1 MYRTWM
7 REEVSTSPR
16 PWVWFPELNPPEFRS
31 FCRKITLSKHI
42 HSTHSSID
50 GRSQY
55 SFDFGS
61 RSGSSSGSL
70 KELRL
75 DETDEVESDTEIV
88 FDGHR
93 PMALRQPS
101 AGWPAQKQMGP
112 TLYDCHQNGM
122 NTFTTSSQLQQPKT
136 VGQQPMTPFWNDSAP
151 KHKEYIISAPNS
163 LSSSFGSSVLDMDV
177 RSRSQEI
184 IESLP
189 LVEFCDQAP
198 GIKQTPRW
206 ATTRCLWVSPSQY
219 AGGDKKRK
227 AEDRHPIEN
236 RVCERMGNWSI

>member
-1 MYRTWM
+1 MGAGLTYVPHLNAGRGEYIPSSM
-7 REEVSTSPR
+7 SMIPKA
-16 PWVWFPELNPPEFRS
+16 NPPGFIS

-55 SFDFGS
+55 SFNFGS

-75 DETDEVESDTEIV
+75 DETDEIESDTEIV

-93 PMALRQPS
+93 PMISRQPS
-101 AGWPAQKQMGP
+101 AGWPAQKQMDP
-112 TLYDCHQNGM
+112 TPYDCHQNGM
-122 NTFTTSSQLQQPKT
+122 NAFTTSSQLQQPKT
-136 VGQQPMTPFWNDSAP
+136 VGQQPMTPFWNDSAA
-151 KHKEYIISAPNS
+151 KDKEYIISAPNS

-189 LVEFCDQAP
+189 MVEFCDQAP
-198 GIKQTPRW
+198 GIKQAPRW
-206 ATTRCLWVSPSQY
+206 ATTRCL
-219 AGGDKKRK
+219 
-227 AEDRHPIEN
+227 
-236 RVCERMGNWSI
+236 